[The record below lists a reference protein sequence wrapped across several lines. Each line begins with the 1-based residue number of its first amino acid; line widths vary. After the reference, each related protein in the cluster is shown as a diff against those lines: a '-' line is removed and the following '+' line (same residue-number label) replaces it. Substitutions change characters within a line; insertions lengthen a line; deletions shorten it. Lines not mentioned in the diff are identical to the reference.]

1 MAGEGHAHRQKL
13 SPEGPPSVCARAANI
28 RARLSFAK
36 SRTSAAYETMTILAN
51 VSPAIMG

>member
-13 SPEGPPSVCARAANI
+13 SPEGPPSACARAANI